1 MSSTNTAKR
10 YKVVLLGESGVGK
23 SSLAQRLVKREWSE
37 TLNSTVGASFFRY
50 PCRVGDVDVC
60 FEIWDTAGQERYKSL
75 ASMYYRGAAAA
86 LIVYDITSYDTYECA
101 LNWVRELSTNSPETI
116 ITLVGNKN
124 DLESSRRVSTEEC
137 RRYATEVGVF
147 FTEAS
152 AKNGNGV
159 QEMFD
164 EIAKTLVETK
174 NPNSVREGRVIVPEQ
189 RPAPQSRCCG

>member
-1 MSSTNTAKR
+1 MSNTNASKR
-10 YKVVLLGESGVGK
+10 YKIVLLGESGVGK
-23 SSLAQRLVKREWSE
+23 SSLAERLVKQKWSE

-60 FEIWDTAGQERYKSL
+60 LEIWDTAGQERYRSL

-86 LIVYDITSYDTYECA
+86 LVVYDIISHDTFECA

-124 DLESSRRVSTEEC
+124 DLEESRCVSTEEC
-137 RRYATEVGVF
+137 QRYATEVGVF
-147 FTEAS
+147 SIETS
-152 AKNGNGV
+152 AKSGNGV

-164 EIAKTLVETK
+164 NIAKTLVEAK
-174 NPNSVREGRVIVPEQ
+174 NPNSVRESRVIVPEQ
-189 RPAPQSRCCG
+189 RPAQQFNCCN